1 MRINKSLIAFTPT
14 SGGGS
19 GSVTSVALSAPTGF
33 VVTGS
38 PITSSGT
45 LALTFASGYS
55 LPTTIKQ
62 SNWDDA
68 YTWVTNFPVGTEG
81 QLVKFDAFGD
91 LEAFTPNFITNPMTS
106 LGDMIY
112 GNAVGLPLR
121 LAPNTTTTK
130 KYLSMT
136 GDGTNGDQPF
146 WDTITGF
153 IGGSGTTNYIPKF
166 TASGTIGNSL
176 IYDNSGSIGIGTIT
190 PSQKLHVYNTAPIV
204 LVESSNN
211 TGGQFRAKN
220 TVGEYVKGI
229 EGLTAGGWMD
239 YDVTNS
245 AYITL
250 YRPTSSGFYSI
261 YTNAIER
268 LTINGIGNVGIGT
281 NLPDSILQIIG
292 SNAKGVIF
300 GSAAGAVGTTQITT
314 TSAASPVSSRLMFGT
329 DGTGW
334 QFRIAQNQAGTI
346 TDLLTVQ
353 TGGNV
358 GINQLNPTEKL
369 DVDGNLKL
377 SGNLVV
383 DTNTLYVDATNNRV
397 GILNASPSYAF
408 DVTGQVR
415 ISDALAIGTTP
426 DTNLPFRILKNIN
439 STVGIRFENTST
451 SSLAF
456 TAVQFGS
463 DVTGGTAFCN
473 FVYCG
478 SGITTNGAFIA
489 GGTTLLS
496 TGSGGLNIGAI
507 SQPIRF
513 FTSSGTGTERFR
525 VKNEGQVRFIPLASA
540 PGNAEAG
547 DMYYNSTDNK
557 HYGYNGTSWNALY

>member
-14 SGGGS
+14 SGSGS
-19 GSVTSVALSAPTGF
+19 GTVTSVGLSATMPTGLS
-33 VVTGS
+33 VSISGS

-45 LALTFASGYS
+45 LGLSVSFSSGYS
-55 LPTTIKQ
+55 IPTNIKQ

-91 LEAFTPNFITNPMTS
+91 LLAFTPNFITNPMTS

-136 GDGTNGDQPF
+136 GDGTNGDAPI

-176 IYDNSGSIGIGTIT
+176 IYEVGGSIGIGTLS
-190 PSQKLHVYNTAPIV
+190 PSQKVHVYNTAPVIMC
-204 LVESSNN
+204 ESSNN

-220 TVGEYVKGI
+220 TIAEYVKGI
-229 EGLTAGGWMD
+229 EGSTAGGWMD
-239 YDVTNS
+239 FDVTNS
-245 AYITL
+245 GYITL
-250 YRPTSSGFYSI
+250 FRPGSSGFYSI
-261 YTNAIER
+261 YTNTIER
-268 LTINGIGNVGIGT
+268 FTISGT
-281 NLPDSILQIIG
+281 
-292 SNAKGVIF
+292 
-300 GSAAGAVGTTQITT
+300 
-314 TSAASPVSSRLMFGT
+314 
-329 DGTGW
+329 
-334 QFRIAQNQAGTI
+334 
-346 TDLLTVQ
+346 
-353 TGGNV
+353 GNV
-358 GINQLNPTEKL
+358 GINQTTPTEIL
-369 DVDGNLKL
+369 DVVGNCKV
-377 SGNLVV
+377 SGNLVI
-383 DTNTLYVDATNNRV
+383 DTNTLFVDATNNRV
-397 GILNASPSYAF
+397 GILNATPSYAL

-426 DTNLPFRILKNIN
+426 DTNYPFRILKNIN

-478 SGITTNGAFIA
+478 SGITTSGAFIA
-489 GGTTLLS
+489 GGTTLLN

-513 FTSSGTGTERFR
+513 FTGSGTGTQRAQIT
-525 VKNEGQVRFIPLASA
+525 ND
-540 PGNAEAG
+540 G
-547 DMYYNSTDNK
+547 DLT
-557 HYGYNGTSWNALY
+557 HFNGTSPSASTTDAYRQYSADVVAGNAAPHFRTENGAVIKLYQETTSVGNAIISLGGGSAVLDDTTFDGYTLRQVVKALRNQGILQ

>member
-14 SGGGS
+14 SGSGS
-19 GSVTSVALSAPTGF
+19 GTVTSVGLSATMPTGLS
-33 VVTGS
+33 VSISGS

-45 LALTFASGYS
+45 LGMTVSFSSGYS
-55 LPTTIKQ
+55 IPTNIKQ

-91 LEAFTPNFITNPMTS
+91 LLAFTPNFITNPMTS

-136 GDGTNGDQPF
+136 GDGTNGDTPI

-176 IYDNSGSIGIGTIT
+176 IYEVGGSIGIGTTT
-190 PSQKLHVYNTAPIV
+190 PS
-204 LVESSNN
+204 
-211 TGGQFRAKN
+211 
-220 TVGEYVKGI
+220 
-229 EGLTAGGWMD
+229 
-239 YDVTNS
+239 
-245 AYITL
+245 
-250 YRPTSSGFYSI
+250 
-261 YTNAIER
+261 
-268 LTINGIGNVGIGT
+268 T
-281 NLPDSILQIIG
+281 NLVVASTG
-292 SNAKGVIF
+292 ESVIR
-300 GSAAGAVGTTQITT
+300 AQD
-314 TSAASPVSSRLMFGT
+314 T
-329 DGTGW
+329 DGT
-334 QFRIAQNQAGTI
+334 NQYHDFAHNGGTSYFLSRNN
-346 TDLLTVQ
+346 TSN
-353 TGGNV
+353 GNFIWYGFNGSTATEFMKLSSV
-358 GINQLNPTEKL
+358 GYLGINQATPSEVL
-369 DVDGNLKL
+369 DVIGNCKV
-377 SGNLVV
+377 SGNLVI
-383 DTNTLYVDATNNRV
+383 DTNTLFVDATNNRV
-397 GILNASPSYAF
+397 GILNATPSYAL

-478 SGITTNGAFIA
+478 SGITTSGAFIA
-489 GGTTLLS
+489 GGTTLLN

-513 FTSSGTGTERFR
+513 FTGSGTGTQRAQIT
-525 VKNEGQVRFIPLASA
+525 ND
-540 PGNAEAG
+540 G
-547 DMYYNSTDNK
+547 DLT
-557 HYGYNGTSWNALY
+557 HFNGTSPSASTTDAYRQYSADVVAGNAAPHFRTENGAVIKLYQETTSVGNAIISLGGGSAVLDDTTFDGYTLRQVVKALRNQGILQ